1 MTKTFIDYLAESKKE
16 YKFRLKFAGL
26 DPDSF
31 DDDALEALLD
41 KYQLVSI
48 SKPKTTPIQEH
59 PLDFPALSNTHVV
72 IYDIVVSYPTT
83 PQVMMSYLTQGLRWP
98 ESHLLVMPDHFAE
111 REREEGLQ
119 NSGEYATLLDS
130 ELEDLDSNYEA
141 EYGDLFNDKM
151 LSELETLK
159 YEFAVKP
166 DTVEQVDRTTAAKSS
181 SPVGSSKNKLPDVKS
196 AAR

>member
-1 MTKTFIDYLAESKKE
+1 MTKTFNDYLAESKKE

-26 DPDSF
+26 DVDSF
-31 DDDALEALLD
+31 DEDVLESLLD

-48 SKPKTTPIQEH
+48 SKAKTTPIQEH
-59 PLDFPALSNTHVV
+59 PLDFAALSNTHVV

-98 ESHLLVMPDHFAE
+98 ASHLLVMPDHFAE

-119 NSGEYATLLDS
+119 NSDEYATLLDS
-130 ELEDLDSNYEA
+130 DLEDTGDFDI
-141 EYGDLFNDKM
+141 EYGDLYNDKM

-159 YEFAVKP
+159 YEFSVKP
-166 DTVEQVDRTTAAKSS
+166 DTVAQVDRTAVPKSN
-181 SPVGSSKNKLPDVKS
+181 SPVGSTANKLPDVKS